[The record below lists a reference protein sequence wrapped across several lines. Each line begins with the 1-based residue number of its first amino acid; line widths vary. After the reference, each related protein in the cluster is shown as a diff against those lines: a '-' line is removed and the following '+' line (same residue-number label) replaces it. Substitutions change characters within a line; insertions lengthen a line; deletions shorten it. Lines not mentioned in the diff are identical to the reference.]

1 MTDSEGAKVVE
12 VDTEGSTELPRQVAV
27 HHCFHFL
34 YLYIVY
40 ILFILCIFSYF
51 QDLTRWYIIIF
62 IFYIYILFVFCIFSY
77 FSRPHQVA
85 VHHCFHKDCTFKQIM
100 ILAARWKR
108 APTGHLFLVESE
120 SGCDASTKK
129 FPKYT
134 YILLVFKMKK

>member
-1 MTDSEGAKVVE
+1 MKDSEGAKVVE
-12 VDTEGSTELPRQVAV
+12 VDTEGSTELP
-27 HHCFHFL
+27 
-34 YLYIVY
+34 
-40 ILFILCIFSYF
+40 
-51 QDLTRWYIIIF
+51 
-62 IFYIYILFVFCIFSY
+62 
-77 FSRPHQVA
+77 HQVA
-85 VHHCFHKDCTFKQIM
+85 VHHCFHKFYCTFKQIM

>member
-1 MTDSEGAKVVE
+1 MKDSEGAKVVE
-12 VDTEGSTELPRQVAV
+12 VDTEGSTELPHQVVV
-27 HHCFHFL
+27 HHCFHF
-34 YLYIVY
+34 YIYDLYI
-40 ILFILCIFSYF
+40 FI
-51 QDLTRWYIIIF
+51 
-62 IFYIYILFVFCIFSY
+62 

>member
-1 MTDSEGAKVVE
+1 MKDSEGAKVVA
-12 VDTEGSTELPRQVAV
+12 VDTEGSTELPHQVAV

-51 QDLTRWYIIIF
+51 QDLTRWQYIIVF
-62 IFYIYILFVFCIFSY
+62 IKTALSN
-77 FSRPHQVA
+77 
-85 VHHCFHKDCTFKQIM
+85 KQIM
-100 ILAARWKR
+100 IVAARWKR